1 MMYHETRAV
10 LKQHQIFEG
19 DPTDKHQS
27 TQGKVFHAIFAFG
40 ANIEEYL
47 QLVIPVITESAERI
61 DVSTSLRITAVQTI
75 DGLAKKVNFS
85 DHASR
90 IIHPL
95 VRILNDPYAAP
106 ELATAIL
113 DTLSVLLIQ
122 LGADFAIFV
131 PMINKV
137 SHY

>member
-1 MMYHETRAV
+1 M
-10 LKQHQIFEG
+10 
-19 DPTDKHQS
+19 
-27 TQGKVFHAIFAFG
+27 
-40 ANIEEYL
+40 
-47 QLVIPVITESAERI
+47 
-61 DVSTSLRITAVQTI
+61 QTI

-95 VRILNDPYAAP
+95 VRVLNDPYAAP
-106 ELATAIL
+106 ELSTAVL

-137 SHY
+137 PN

>member
-1 MMYHETRAV
+1 M
-10 LKQHQIFEG
+10 
-19 DPTDKHQS
+19 
-27 TQGKVFHAIFAFG
+27 
-40 ANIEEYL
+40 EEYL
-47 QLVIPVITESAERI
+47 QLVIPVITKTAERT
-61 DVSTSLRITAVQTI
+61 DVSTSLRITAVQTL

-95 VRILNDPYAAP
+95 VRVLNDPTTP
-106 ELATAIL
+106 LDLATAVL

-122 LGADFAIFV
+122 LDADFTIFV

-137 SHY
+137 KFTLFLSTNLS

>member
-1 MMYHETRAV
+1 M
-10 LKQHQIFEG
+10 
-19 DPTDKHQS
+19 
-27 TQGKVFHAIFAFG
+27 
-40 ANIEEYL
+40 
-47 QLVIPVITESAERI
+47 
-61 DVSTSLRITAVQTI
+61 QTI

-95 VRILNDPYAAP
+95 VRVLNDSYTAP

-137 SHY
+137 FTTELFDPLRSHLLWVVTQASH

>member
-1 MMYHETRAV
+1 M
-10 LKQHQIFEG
+10 
-19 DPTDKHQS
+19 
-27 TQGKVFHAIFAFG
+27 
-40 ANIEEYL
+40 EEYL
-47 QLVIPVITESAERI
+47 QLVIPVITKTAERT

-95 VRILNDPYAAP
+95 VRVLNDAYTAP

-113 DTLSVLLIQ
+113 DTFSVLLIQ
-122 LGADFAIFV
+122 LDADFTIFV

-137 SHY
+137 RFYIYTLFGPNCRRCRPFVAILASITPNMTIS

>member
-1 MMYHETRAV
+1 
-10 LKQHQIFEG
+10 
-19 DPTDKHQS
+19 
-27 TQGKVFHAIFAFG
+27 
-40 ANIEEYL
+40 
-47 QLVIPVITESAERI
+47 VIPVITKTAEGP
-61 DVSTSLRITAVQTI
+61 DLSLSLRITAVQTI

-90 IIHPL
+90 LIRPL
-95 VRILNDPYAAP
+95 VRVLNDPHTAP

-137 SHY
+137 APWPFVWAL